1 MQRLR
6 EAAEKAKRELDGLA
20 ATEVSLPFITAD
32 ATGPKHLN
40 LRLTKAKFEGLVDHL
55 VQRTLPPCKACLKD
69 SGVKKEDLNEVLL
82 VGGMTRMP
90 QVQTVVEQFF
100 GRKPS
105 KGVNPDEVVAMGAA
119 IQGGVLRGDVKDIL
133 LLDVT
138 PLSLG
143 LETLGGVFTR
153 LINRNTTIPTKKTQ
167 VFSTA
172 ADSQTQVQIKVLQGE
187 REMAADNKSL
197 GEFELSG
204 FPPAPRG
211 VPQIEV
217 SFDIDADGI
226 LHVSAKDKATNKEQ
240 RIVIQS
246 SGGLSEEAIQNM
258 VKDAEAN
265 AAADSKRRESVEA
278 RNELESLLHSV
289 DKNLTEH
296 GAKLDAAIKE
306 EVEKAVKEARAL
318 DANAQLDAIKAATS
332 ALSNAS
338 MKIGQSIYGKGSAV
352 SGEGAQPD
360 KEGDAADNKQGQEAE
375 YETKKETKKS
385 SE

>member
-6 EAAEKAKRELDGLA
+6 EASEKAKRELDGLT
-20 ATEVSLPFITAD
+20 ATEISLPFITAD
-32 ATGPKHLN
+32 STGPKHLN
-40 LRLTKAKFEGLVDHL
+40 LRLTKAKFEALVEHL
-55 VQRTLPPCKACLKD
+55 VQKTLSPCKNCLKD
-69 SGVKKEDLNEVLL
+69 SGVKKEELTEVLL

-90 QVQTVVEQFF
+90 KVQSVVEDFF

-119 IQGGVLRGDVKDIL
+119 IQAGVLRGDVKDIL

-153 LINRNTTIPTKKTQ
+153 LINRNTTIPTKKAQ

-172 ADSQTQVQIKVLQGE
+172 ADNQTQVQIKVLQGE
-187 REMAADNKSL
+187 REMANDNKLL

-211 VPQIEV
+211 LPQIEV

-246 SGGLSEEAIQNM
+246 SGGLSEKEIEAM
-258 VKDAEAN
+258 VRDAEAN
-265 AAADSKRRESVEA
+265 QAADAKRREAVEA
-278 RNELESLLHSV
+278 KNELES
-289 DKNLTEH
+289 
-296 GAKLDAAIKE
+296 
-306 EVEKAVKEARAL
+306 
-318 DANAQLDAIKAATS
+318 
-332 ALSNAS
+332 
-338 MKIGQSIYGKGSAV
+338 
-352 SGEGAQPD
+352 
-360 KEGDAADNKQGQEAE
+360 
-375 YETKKETKKS
+375 
-385 SE
+385 